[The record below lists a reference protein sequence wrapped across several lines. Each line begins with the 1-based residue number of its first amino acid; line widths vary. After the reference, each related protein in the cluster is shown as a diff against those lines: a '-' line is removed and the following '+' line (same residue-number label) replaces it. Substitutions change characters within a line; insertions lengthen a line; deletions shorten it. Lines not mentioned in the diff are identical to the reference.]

1 MKERGQ
7 YLLAFGIVASML
19 VVAKIPIFV
28 VFFFGVFAFLMLK
41 MLAKGSRSE
50 TREIFEFYLSA
61 NEILRDDDRK
71 WFGFEINDTI
81 QRGEEIIR
89 RMSAAPPLIR
99 FALGALYNKAGDHKA
114 AVGHLSN
121 VIERQGADES
131 NFVYPTPELR
141 SYVKVLRKIE
151 RDPADA
157 PLTSSAIR
165 ALERARKLRGHKLL
179 EESRQKFAT
188 GVPEPAEQIEAST
201 NSRDEMN
208 SSVAFVYTDYEQQP
222 KETHERMNGASI
234 VDPPDHTSKKQ
245 EKNKTP
251 DPFSDRKPISEV
263 LHDIYDKNVQ

>member
-7 YLLAFGIVASML
+7 YLLAFGVIASML

-41 MLAKGSRSE
+41 MLAKSTRSD
-50 TREIFEFYLSA
+50 TRDIFEFYLSA

-71 WFGFEINDTI
+71 WFGFEISDTI
-81 QRGEEIIR
+81 HRGEEIIR

-99 FALGALYNKAGDHKA
+99 FALGALYNKVGDHKA

-141 SYVKVLRKIE
+141 NYVKVLRKIE

-179 EESRQKFAT
+179 EESRQNFAN
-188 GVPEPAEQIEAST
+188 GVPEPVGQIEEST
-201 NSRDEMN
+201 GSDEMS
-208 SSVAFVYTDYEQQP
+208 SSVAFVYTDYERQP
-222 KETHERMNGASI
+222 DKSNGVPIGASI
-234 VDPPDHTSKKQ
+234 VDAPEKPSRQSAKSKAS
-245 EKNKTP
+245 

>member
-41 MLAKGSRSE
+41 MLAKGTRSD

-81 QRGEEIIR
+81 NRGEEIIR

-114 AVGHLSN
+114 AVGHLSH

-131 NFVYPTPELR
+131 HFVYPTPELR
-141 SYVKVLRKIE
+141 SYIKVLRKIE

-179 EESRQKFAT
+179 EESREKFAA
-188 GVPEPAEQIEAST
+188 GVPAPVRQI
-201 NSRDEMN
+201 DESIAGDEVN
-208 SSVAFVYTDYEQQP
+208 SSVAFVYTDYEQQQP
-222 KETHERMNGASI
+222 TDGNGNKNRASI
-234 VDPPDHTSKKQ
+234 VDDHPKPSRPRA
-245 EKNKTP
+245 KTKP
-251 DPFSDRKPISEV
+251 SDPFSDRKPITEV